1 MLKHLSNS
9 ANYSLHQLYDVL
21 DQTNDTQFSQPL
33 SILFQSSIGMHVRHI
48 IEFYQCMILGV
59 ATGSIHYDGRERN
72 HKIETDI
79 DYAKECILT
88 CIHHI
93 SEIEISNDLCLIT
106 SQDLSNESFRI
117 PTNVYR
123 ELTYLIE
130 HTIHHMAIIKMAYSE
145 TYPLVKLPADFG
157 IAYSTLKYQK
167 SCAQ

>member
-1 MLKHLSNS
+1 MTSKQPNPALEKKLNRLAYLVSFV
-9 ANYSLHQLYDVL
+9 VL
-21 DQTNDTQFSQPL
+21 L
-33 SILFQSSIGMHVRHI
+33 LVGMMRRV
-48 IEFYQCMILGV
+48 
-59 ATGSIHYDGRERN
+59 
-72 HKIETDI
+72 KIETDI